1 MPLVFDS
8 LFTEFMTDGKEPSD
22 PTNPDGK
29 AEPSKHLTETA
40 KPRDEPNEPNEPK
53 PDDKTTE
60 EITNLHN
67 SISELTKGFEELKKV
82 ISEQQKII
90 EEKGEQNNGDNQE

>member
-1 MPLVFDS
+1 MALVIDS
-8 LFTEFMTDGKEPSD
+8 LYAEFMSDGKEQIES
-22 PTNPDGK
+22 TNTNTDGK
-29 AEPSKHLTETA
+29 AEPSTHLTESA
-40 KPRDEPNEPNEPK
+40 KPRDEPTEPK

-67 SISELTKGFEELKKV
+67 SISELAKGFDELKKI

-90 EEKGEQNNGDNQE
+90 EEKGDNNNGNNQE

>member
-1 MPLVFDS
+1 MSLVFDS
-8 LFTEFMTDGKEPSD
+8 LFAEFMSDGKEPSE
-22 PTNPDGK
+22 PNNTDGK

-40 KPRDEPNEPNEPK
+40 KPRDEPTEPN
-53 PDDKTTE
+53 PDDKTSE

-67 SISELTKGFEELKKV
+67 SISELAKGFEELKKV

-90 EEKGEQNNGDNQE
+90 EEKGENNNGDNQE